1 MGVPFQINMLFWQS
15 QTASLRGGSDCQRS
29 LSLRTSAHA
38 GVAIRSLKCYDFCC
52 ISTKL
57 SIFSDADSHVA
68 LLLGMTDYRLVIL
81 AGVLVVEGA
90 PVIFGKKNQKA

>member
-1 MGVPFQINMLFWQS
+1 MHGFLQEGSSFQI
-15 QTASLRGGSDCQRS
+15 T

-38 GVAIRSLKCYDFCC
+38 GVAIRSLKYYDFCC

-68 LLLGMTDYRLVIL
+68 SLLGMTDYRLVIL
-81 AGVLVVEGA
+81 
-90 PVIFGKKNQKA
+90 F